1 MKLTAITGFKKKGVT
16 MTGSLQTKNGKYY
29 AVINLTDV
37 NGKRK
42 QKWIS
47 TGYEIKGNKKK
58 AEQFLRDK
66 LKDFEQSTHLAQ
78 ADMLFSDFVRIW
90 LERAKMSVD
99 TITYQGY
106 LSVANAHII
115 PYFET
120 KRVKL
125 CDINREIIQ
134 AYINEK
140 SQNGRL
146 DGKGGLSPKTIKTH
160 KLIIQLALKE
170 AVKSEL
176 ILRNPC
182 EFVTLPKMVR
192 HEAEF
197 YTIEQINTLFR
208 AIRHE
213 PLYPLIYFT
222 VIYGLRRS
230 EVLGLKWDSVN
241 LETNTIS
248 IKHTVC
254 FYSEIVEK
262 DTTKTASSFRSY
274 PLTSEVK
281 FILAQLK
288 EAEAINRKLF
298 GKEYCD
304 NDYIFKWENGKPYT
318 PDFITK
324 KFPKLLKKYDLPHI
338 RFHDLRHS
346 CASLLLASG
355 FSLKDIQEWLG
366 HSDFSI
372 TANIYAHLDTA
383 RKTNIAE
390 SMSKTFQF

>member
-1 MKLTAITGFKKKGVT
+1 M
-16 MTGSLQTKNGKYY
+16 
-29 AVINLTDV
+29 
-37 NGKRK
+37 
-42 QKWIS
+42 
-47 TGYEIKGNKKK
+47 
-58 AEQFLRDK
+58 
-66 LKDFEQSTHLAQ
+66 
-78 ADMLFSDFVRIW
+78 
-90 LERAKMSVD
+90 
-99 TITYQGY
+99 
-106 LSVANAHII
+106 
-115 PYFET
+115 
-120 KRVKL
+120 
-125 CDINREIIQ
+125 
-134 AYINEK
+134 
-140 SQNGRL
+140 
-146 DGKGGLSPKTIKTH
+146 
-160 KLIIQLALKE
+160 
-170 AVKSEL
+170 
-176 ILRNPC
+176 
-182 EFVTLPKMVR
+182 
-192 HEAEF
+192 
-197 YTIEQINTLFR
+197 
-208 AIRHE
+208 
-213 PLYPLIYFT
+213 
-222 VIYGLRRS
+222 
-230 EVLGLKWDSVN
+230 KWDSVS
-241 LETNTIS
+241 LETSTIS

-288 EAEAINRKLF
+288 EAEAVNRKLF

>member
-1 MKLTAITGFKKKGVT
+1 
-16 MTGSLQTKNGKYY
+16 MTGSLQIKNGKYY
-29 AVINLTDV
+29 AVINLIDA

-47 TGYEIKGNKKK
+47 TGLEVKGNKKN
-58 AEQFLRDK
+58 ADQFLRDR
-66 LKDFEQSTHLAQ
+66 LKDYEQSKQLAQ
-78 ADMLFSDFVRIW
+78 ADMLFADYVHVW
-90 LERAKMSVD
+90 LEHVKTSVD
-99 TITYQGY
+99 IITYQGY
-106 LSVANAHII
+106 LSVAKAHII
-115 PYFET
+115 PYFEA
-120 KRVKL
+120 RQFKL
-125 CDINREIIQ
+125 CDIGREQIQ
-134 AYINEK
+134 AYIDEK
-140 SQNGRL
+140 SQHGRL

-170 AVKSEL
+170 AVKNEL

-182 EFVTLPKMVR
+182 EFVTLPKMVK
-192 HEAEF
+192 HEAGF
-197 YTIEQINTLFR
+197 YTAEIVRALFH
-208 AIRHE
+208 AIRQE

-241 LETNTIS
+241 WETDTVT

-254 FYSEIVEK
+254 FYGDIVEK

-274 PLTSEVK
+274 PLTAEVK
-281 FILAQLK
+281 TILESLKQAETKNRQLLGN
-288 EAEAINRKLF
+288 A
-298 GKEYCD
+298 YCE
-304 NDYIFKWENGKPYT
+304 NDYIFKWENGVPFT
-318 PDFITK
+318 PDFVTK
-324 KFPKLLKKYDLPHI
+324 KFPKLLRKYGLPHI

-346 CASLLLASG
+346 CASLLLANG

-383 RKTNIAE
+383 RKNSIAQ
-390 SMSKTFQF
+390 SMSDTFQF